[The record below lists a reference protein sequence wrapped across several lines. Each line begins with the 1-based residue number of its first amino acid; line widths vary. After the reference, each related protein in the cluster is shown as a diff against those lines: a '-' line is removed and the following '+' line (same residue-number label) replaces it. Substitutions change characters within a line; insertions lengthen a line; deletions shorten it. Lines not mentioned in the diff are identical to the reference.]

1 MKLCRGLRLQQ
12 GAQAGAIAVL
22 LMAGAVAQNND
33 PAPAARDNSATESLN
48 QLQSEVHELKEMVQQ
63 LKQETAASRVEIIR
77 LRQELK
83 SERTSQASDS
93 APGNDQ
99 ASQVD
104 VRIGH
109 LEEEQ
114 QLLTGKVDEQYQ
126 TKVESA
132 SKYRVRFSGIALFN
146 LFSTQGTVDNID
158 VPELAYR
165 QNGLSSSG
173 SFGGTLR
180 QSIFGFEV
188 FGPQLMGARTSASMN
203 FDAGGG
209 FPWVSNGVNF
219 GLVRLRT
226 ASMRLD
232 WKDTDVVMGQEQLFF
247 QPNSPTSFASLIV
260 PALSYAGNLWAW
272 TPQVHVEHRFA
283 MTEKSTFALQ
293 GGILDA
299 LTGEPPAD
307 EYTWYR
313 APQAG
318 ERSRQPA
325 YAARVAYSHPV
336 SGRNFTIGAAGY
348 YSRENWGYNRD
359 VNGYAA
365 LADWNLPLS
374 QKFDLSGSFYRG
386 QAIGGLSG
394 GIGRSVL
401 FNGPLIDAST
411 SVIPLNTVGG
421 WAQLKY
427 RATTKLELN
436 AAFGQDNPFAADLR
450 AFSEPQSYG
459 DPTLTRNQ
467 GVFGNVIYRP
477 RSDILFSLE
486 YRHLKTFSIYDSN
499 SSASQVNLGMGIL
512 FSGANWQDA
521 QNSRCC

>member
-1 MKLCRGLRLQQ
+1 MRLCRGSRLPQ
-12 GAQAGAIAVL
+12 GAQVSAIA
-22 LMAGAVAQNND
+22 LMLIASVAAQETK
-33 PAPAARDNSATESLN
+33 PSPAANDGSVVTSLSE
-48 QLQSEVHELKEMVQQ
+48 LQSEVHELKEMVQQ
-63 LKQETAASRVEIIR
+63 LKQETTASRAEVTL
-77 LRQELK
+77 LRQELE
-83 SERTSQASDS
+83 SERAGQFPNSMAGAAQA
-93 APGNDQ
+93 P
-99 ASQVD
+99 VD

-109 LEEEQ
+109 LEDEQ
-114 QLLTGKVDEQYQ
+114 QLLTGKVNEQYQ

-146 LFSTQGTVDNID
+146 LFSTQGTVDSID

-165 QNGLSSSG
+165 QGGLASSG

-188 FGPQLMGARTSASMN
+188 FGPQLMGARTSGSLN

-209 FPWVSNGVNF
+209 FPYVSNGVNF

-232 WKDTDVVMGQEQLFF
+232 WKNTDVVMGQEQLFF
-247 QPNSPTSFASLIV
+247 QPNSPTSFASLLV
-260 PALSYAGNLWAW
+260 PALSYSGNLWAW

-283 MTEKSTFALQ
+283 ITDKSSVSVQ

-299 LTGEPPAD
+299 LTGEPPYNGYA
-307 EYTWYR
+307 WYR
-313 APQAG
+313 TPQAG

-325 YAARVAYSHPV
+325 YAGRVAYSHPLFGYTLTV
-336 SGRNFTIGAAGY
+336 GAAGY
-348 YSRENWGYNRD
+348 YSREDWGYGRD

-374 QKFDLSGSFYRG
+374 GKFVLSGSFYRG
-386 QAIGGLSG
+386 QAIGGLGG

-401 FNGPLIDAST
+401 YNGPLIDPDT
-411 SVIPLNTVGG
+411 SVVPLNTVGG

-427 RATTKLELN
+427 RATTKLEFN
-436 AAFGQDNPFAADLR
+436 AAFGQDNPFAADVR
-450 AFSEPQSYG
+450 AFDDAQSYG

-467 GVFGNVIYRP
+467 GVLGNVIYRP
-477 RSDILFSLE
+477 RSDVLFSLE
-486 YRHLKTFSIYDSN
+486 YRHLNTYSIYDTHA
-499 SSASQVNLGMGIL
+499 SAGQVNLGMGIL
-512 FSGANWQDA
+512 F
-521 QNSRCC
+521 